1 MVKKNYLKKQFGVV
15 IKRPD
20 TPELMKESYYNK
32 IDNLSLYTLLLINRV
47 YLMNS
52 SVYVTEPVEIR
63 EEDLYELADTER
75 LKEKRIFEVT
85 KKFLKESYDRVFIDI
100 NPLIMIIDI
109 KGEKYLFCGQQVDSL
124 SKLSGTYVR
133 ACALADTDL
142 FEYYEG
148 L

>member
-85 KKFLKESYDRVFIDI
+85 KK
-100 NPLIMIIDI
+100 
-109 KGEKYLFCGQQVDSL
+109 
-124 SKLSGTYVR
+124 
-133 ACALADTDL
+133 
-142 FEYYEG
+142 
-148 L
+148 